1 MTLIAHR
8 LEDFIEAAP
17 GLNNGQLLDVQVYVD
32 HIRAILESGQ
42 NASKDR
48 LDEVLATLPTI
59 GVAPTIT
66 RS

>member
-1 MTLIAHR
+1 VTLIAHR

-17 GLNNGQLLDVQVYVD
+17 GLNNGQLFDVQVYID

-48 LDEVLATLPTI
+48 LDEVMVTLPTI
-59 GVAPTIT
+59 AAAPTIT

>member
-1 MTLIAHR
+1 MTLIARR
-8 LEDFIEAAP
+8 LENFIEAAP
-17 GLNNGQLLDVQVYVD
+17 GLNNGQLFDVQVYID

>member
-17 GLNNGQLLDVQVYVD
+17 ELNNGQLFDVQVYID

>member
-1 MTLIAHR
+1 MAHR

-17 GLNNGQLLDVQVYVD
+17 GLNNGQLFDVRVYID
-32 HIRAILESGQ
+32 HIRVILESGQ

-48 LDEVLATLPTI
+48 LDEVMVTLPTI
-59 GVAPTIT
+59 AAAPTIT